1 MARILKYR
9 GGGMAPN
16 SAASKLAK
24 MLRSYRNGGYVY
36 AQGSDEV
43 PTTLTPGELAIL
55 KKFGLSPNGGGE
67 VPTGSSAPQ
76 AMTREEYLAF
86 PENFRE
92 LFGIDSFLEDQSDA
106 TKAGFEAILNEENLR
121 DFWNQVV
128 ESKGGQKL
136 TLPMTG
142 QEWDRPRS
150 LEWLAKEGPG
160 GEQMGFGSEYII
172 PKKMLGGDYHYA
184 LSQPK
189 ADIYYHMLDPQAQR
203 RYQDLLIPSD
213 DPNEWQEQYN
223 TRNQMLRQFG
233 PDAQRNIEQRLIEE
247 AIRAKVKARD
257 AGAF

>member
-16 SAASKLAK
+16 SAASRLAK
-24 MLRSYRNGGYVY
+24 MMQSYRNGGYVY
-36 AQGSDEV
+36 AQGS
-43 PTTLTPGELAIL
+43 A
-55 KKFGLSPNGGGE
+55 E

-76 AMTREEYLAF
+76 GMTREEYLAF

-106 TKAGFEAILNEENLR
+106 TKAGFEDILKEENLR

-172 PKKMLGGDYHYA
+172 PKKMLGGDYYYQTD
-184 LSQPK
+184 QPK
-189 ADIYYHMLDPQAQR
+189 GDIYYHMLDPQAQR

-213 DPNEWQEQYN
+213 DPGDWEEQYN

-233 PDAQRNIEQRLIEE
+233 PDLQRNIEQRLIEE

-257 AGAF
+257 AGVF